1 MRVEVGRG
9 VRVEVG
15 RGVRVEVGFCI
26 IVLHFCIML
35 VARSLQ

>member
-1 MRVEVGRG
+1 MRG
-9 VRVEVG
+9 EVG

-35 VARSLQ
+35 VAQSLQ